1 MKVLRLPAVLAR
13 VGISRSTLWRLIKAH
28 SFPKPIRLGGRSV
41 GWIEAEIDDWI
52 LSRARAEG
60 NGTASSSDTR

>member
-13 VGISRSTLWRLIKAH
+13 VGISRSTLWRLIQAN

-60 NGTASSSDTR
+60 NGK